1 MERDG
6 DFECRMSGFLG
17 SGRAK
22 VDQDDSQ
29 VLCSTLIAFSMLGLG
44 DGDGVDG
51 GEDIIPCQGYY
62 MRDRK
67 SKSLSLH
74 RRCRVPG
81 LGPVCLS
88 VACWE
93 SSL

>member
-6 DFECRMSGFLG
+6 NFECRMSGFFGLG
-17 SGRAK
+17 ERGEI
-22 VDQDDSQ
+22 DQDDFR
-29 VLCSTLIAFSMLGLG
+29 VWCSTLIAFSMLDLG

-51 GEDIIPCQGYY
+51 GEDIPCQEYY
-62 MRDRK
+62 MRDRR

-88 VACWE
+88 IACWE